1 LRLRNALKNTD
12 VLLTATKETKHK
24 FLHIHSKDSY
34 YIPENGTQG
43 KFSPLQSI
51 SEKDVINLVWIGT
64 IDHRKAL
71 KILIEAISKIDS
83 DREFKL
89 RIIGDGH
96 LKEEMRLLSIT
107 LGVHHYIDWL
117 GKIPRDKVMQCM
129 KDSHLHVLTS
139 LSEANTSVLLEAF
152 SAGIPTLTI
161 DHCGMSD
168 LVNDGNG
175 FKVPV
180 DSYASVVES
189 FASTLTN
196 CLNNPEEIDN
206 KAAGVYETFQQ
217 LNWSKRECFFNK
229 LYEDV
234 YRS

>member
-1 LRLRNALKNTD
+1 M
-12 VLLTATKETKHK
+12 
-24 FLHIHSKDSY
+24 
-34 YIPENGTQG
+34 
-43 KFSPLQSI
+43 
-51 SEKDVINLVWIGT
+51 VWIGT

-96 LKEEMRLLSIT
+96 LKEEMRLLSIA

-189 FASTLTN
+189 FASTLSN

-206 KAAGVYETFQQ
+206 KAAGIYETFQQ